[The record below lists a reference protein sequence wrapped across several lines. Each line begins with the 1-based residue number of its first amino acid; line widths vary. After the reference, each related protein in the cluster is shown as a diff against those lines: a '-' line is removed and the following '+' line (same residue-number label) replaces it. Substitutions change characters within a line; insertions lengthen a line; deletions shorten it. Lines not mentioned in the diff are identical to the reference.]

1 MGVASGLAVLTYLL
15 NTLGGVVTGLK
26 NYRFISPFYHYME
39 PDTLKNG
46 LSPVHVLILLGLVI
60 VFFAFSIPAFIRRD
74 IAR

>member
-1 MGVASGLAVLTYLL
+1 
-15 NTLGGVVTGLK
+15 
-26 NYRFISPFYHYME
+26 ME

-46 LSPVHVLILLGLVI
+46 LSPVHILVLLGLVI